1 MLTTGH
7 GMNSDT
13 VTQWKHQHNLSF

>member
-13 VTQWKHQHNLSF
+13 VTQWKHQYNLSF